1 MGGGSASGD
10 VRGGRHVGGNAG
22 GMNAG
27 ERSGHALVF
36 APADMGAAF
45 EARVGLRV
53 EAAVQRVAVL
63 AGAALAHGEVLH
75 GGALAVVG
83 QLLDDGEPR
92 PAVRAVDERVAVA
105 AVVGVEQLARAVV
118 AGGQVGRHERGLLH
132 GAGVREADLE
142 GVEVLQRDLLER
154 HLLDARGRRRV
165 LRQLDDELVE
175 QLGLA
180 LGMDEHAVGRVEHP
194 AVYQVLLRQ
203 SIDEGAESHPLHYA
217 FHLYVERFDHN
228 APSQ

>member
-10 VRGGRHVGGNAG
+10 VRGGRHVGGNRG

-75 GGALAVVG
+75 RRALAIVG
-83 QLLDDGEPR
+83 QLLDDSEAR
-92 PAVRAVDERVAVA
+92 AAVRASDEP
-105 AVVGVEQLARAVV
+105 GS
-118 AGGQVGRHERGLLH
+118 G
-132 GAGVREADLE
+132 
-142 GVEVLQRDLLER
+142 
-154 HLLDARGRRRV
+154 
-165 LRQLDDELVE
+165 
-175 QLGLA
+175 
-180 LGMDEHAVGRVEHP
+180 
-194 AVYQVLLRQ
+194 
-203 SIDEGAESHPLHYA
+203 
-217 FHLYVERFDHN
+217 
-228 APSQ
+228 